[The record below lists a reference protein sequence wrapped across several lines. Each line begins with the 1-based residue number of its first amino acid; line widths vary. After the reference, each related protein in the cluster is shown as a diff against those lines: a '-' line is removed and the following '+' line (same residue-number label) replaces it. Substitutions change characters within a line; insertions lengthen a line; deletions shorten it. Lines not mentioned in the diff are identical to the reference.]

1 MAFTKGMKRP
11 KGAGRTK
18 GVPNKLTACSRAAM
32 MEAFDKLGGVD
43 ALLGWASENTTD
55 FYKLWGKTIPTAISG
70 DKENPLKGEFVT
82 KIIVEHVTPHKK

>member
-43 ALLGWASENTTD
+43 ALYGWAKENTTD
-55 FYKLWGKTIPTAISG
+55 FYKLWGKTIPTDTKITG
-70 DKENPLKGEFVT
+70 GGEKGEIVT
-82 KIIVEHVTPHKK
+82 KIVVEHVRSDA